1 METLDMQR
9 QKEEDAIRQRDLR
22 RKKEKEEWALKQA
35 EAEQEEKRRKQ
46 EEELRK
52 VEEESRKKKKEEE
65 WKRLG
70 SDVIQDMAP
79 VPPPIKSD
87 SDTHALKA
95 WYLDD
100 AGSQET
106 LTVNSLKPG
115 KRQGAPAVTLKDL
128 RELGI
133 VLFYVNLNDFSV
145 VKQIIK
151 ERNYKHTDEVKV
163 SQTAKDENFLER
175 WFIEHYNDDEQ
186 IRLITDGSCYF
197 DVRSKQD
204 KWIRFHMQTGHLVVF
219 PAGMYHRGTL
229 DEDDFVSMYRC
240 FNDAPR
246 FVPVYR
252 SSEKADSKKVR
263 LNYLMKLKKGD
274 VATENN
280 FL

>member
-1 METLDMQR
+1 MDASDLQR
-9 QKEEDAIRQRDLR
+9 QKEEEEIRQRDLR
-22 RKKEKEEWALKQA
+22 RKKEKEEWARKQA
-35 EAEQEEKRRKQ
+35 AAEQEEKRRKQ

-52 VEEESRKKKKEEE
+52 AEEEVRRKKKEEE

-87 SDTHALKA
+87 NDAHALKA

-100 AGSQET
+100 EGSQAA
-106 LTVNSLKPG
+106 LTTNSLKPC
-115 KRQGAPAVTLKDL
+115 RRAGAPAVTLKDL

-133 VLFYVNLNDFSV
+133 VLFFVNLNDFSI

-163 SQTAKDENFLER
+163 SQTAKDEGFLER
-175 WFIEHYNDDEQ
+175 WFIEHYNEDEQ

-204 KWIRFHMQTGHLVVF
+204 KWIRFQMQPGHLVIF

-229 DEDDFVSMYRC
+229 DEDDFVAMYRC

-252 SSEKADSKKVR
+252 SSEKADSNKVR

-274 VATENN
+274 VATENH